1 MAAISRLHVER
12 RSSPERGC
20 EVCLKG
26 VYQTRLETDSHS
38 EEGVLRRFGIETSG
52 EEVMWHIE
60 GCNHCG
66 HVLIF
71 RRDWRKPHAP
81 AEEEYDE
88 YEDDEEEEEEA
99 HEEEKDET

>member
-26 VYQTRLETDSHS
+26 VYETRLETDAHAG
-38 EEGVLRRFGIETSG
+38 EGVLRRFGIEAS
-52 EEVMWHIE
+52 EDDVMWHIE

-71 RRDWRKPHAP
+71 RRDWRKPQ
-81 AEEEYDE
+81 AEAEDEYDEYDE
-88 YEDDEEEEEEA
+88 YEDEEIEGQAAEDGEV
-99 HEEEKDET
+99 

>member
-1 MAAISRLHVER
+1 MSAIPRLRVER

-26 VYQTRLETDSHS
+26 VYVTRSETDSYS
-38 EEGVLRRFGIETSG
+38 GGGPVERIGIDSPERDVL
-52 EEVMWHIE
+52 WHVE

-71 RRDWRKPHAP
+71 RRDWRSPGESAS
-81 AEEEYDE
+81 AEDEHDEYVEEDEEGYDE
-88 YEDDEEEEEEA
+88 D
-99 HEEEKDET
+99 

>member
-26 VYQTRLETDSHS
+26 VYQTRMETDPHS
-38 EEGVLRRFGIETSG
+38 EGGVLRRFGIEASG
-52 EEVMWHIE
+52 EDVMWHVE

-66 HVLIF
+66 HVLMF
-71 RRDWRKPHAP
+71 RRDWRKPQAEA
-81 AEEEYDE
+81 AEEEYEE
-88 YEDDEEEEEEA
+88 YEDDEEDGEA
-99 HEEEKDET
+99 

>member
-26 VYQTRLETDSHS
+26 VYETRMETDSYS
-38 EEGVLRRFGIETSG
+38 GEGVLRRFGIEASD
-52 EEVMWHIE
+52 EDVMWHVE

-71 RRDWRKPHAP
+71 RRDWRKPQAEA
-81 AEEEYDE
+81 AEEEYYE
-88 YEDDEEEEEEA
+88 YEDEEEDGEA
-99 HEEEKDET
+99 

>member
-1 MAAISRLHVER
+1 MAAIPRLHVER

-26 VYQTRLETDSHS
+26 VYVTRLETDSSSGAGALRQLGIDTS
-38 EEGVLRRFGIETSG
+38 EQDVL
-52 EEVMWHIE
+52 WHVE

-71 RRDWRKPHAP
+71 RRDWRSPSESAS
-81 AEEEYDE
+81 AEDE
-88 YEDDEEEEEEA
+88 HDEEDEEG
-99 HEEEKDET
+99 